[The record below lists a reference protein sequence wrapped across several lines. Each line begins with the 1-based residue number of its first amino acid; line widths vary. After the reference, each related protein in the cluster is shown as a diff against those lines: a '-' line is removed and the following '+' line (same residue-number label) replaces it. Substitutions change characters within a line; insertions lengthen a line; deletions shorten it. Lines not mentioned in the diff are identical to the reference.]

1 VSSPARSAVHQE
13 TVIGI
18 VETMKDVN
26 SVPAA
31 VRGKVV
37 DICLGNA
44 EFPERGAVLMTRA
57 DPEAP

>member
-1 VSSPARSAVHQE
+1 MGGAVRQD

-44 EFPERGAVLMTRA
+44 ESPNGV
-57 DPEAP
+57 PY